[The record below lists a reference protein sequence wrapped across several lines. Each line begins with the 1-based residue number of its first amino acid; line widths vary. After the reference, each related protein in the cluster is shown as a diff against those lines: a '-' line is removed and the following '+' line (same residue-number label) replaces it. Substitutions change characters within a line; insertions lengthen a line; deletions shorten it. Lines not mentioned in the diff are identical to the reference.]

1 MGILNSCVYSFYGGL
16 YHPDCEDVL
25 QDAMDT
31 ITSGDF
37 ASSVDGLLDVAM
49 SKLADD
55 GKM

>member
-1 MGILNSCVYSFYGGL
+1 VGILNSCVYSFYGGL